1 MPADDPQKRITTLE
15 GELQSAHHK
24 LHWAH
29 LIIEKRDAQIRLLE
43 ERLRQQRIQVLGPHS
58 ETLSD
63 LQLELLAEEEPSA
76 TAEEVEAEAR
86 REPLPPSAPRERKPH
101 PGRRPLP
108 ENLPRIENVIACT
121 DANCKI
127 CGAATAVI
135 GYDES
140 EVLDHEPARWFVRVT
155 KREKRACSACSK
167 NGCPSIA
174 MPALEP
180 RIVEKGLASDTVVIN
195 TVVAKYCDHLPLYRQ
210 QAILEREAGVEIS
223 RATLDGWVMR
233 VGEWLIPI
241 VGAMRRDLLRE
252 PYLQADET
260 TVPVQMQ
267 DHMAHR
273 ASAPLCA
280 KDNIKAK
287 RGHDHQ
293 AYLWQ
298 YGKPGGETV
307 FDFQLGRGREGPKK
321 FLGDWQGILQ
331 TDGYQAYDNIGG
343 AKMVR
348 VGCWAHARRKFVDAV
363 KVNPKDAEAIQM
375 VTRMDALF
383 LVDRHARQQLLS
395 VVERLAL
402 RREHAGSWAAE
413 IHHECLKLRKITLP
427 KSALGQAITYTLNQ
441 WPALRRCFDHADVEL
456 SNNLAENS
464 MRPVAL
470 GRKNWLHVGSANSGP
485 KVAAILSVVESCRR
499 LGLPVKD
506 YLLAVLPG
514 IARLNLSEVTHLTPA
529 RWAASRS

>member
-1 MPADDPQKRITTLE
+1 MATHDPQTRIATLE
-15 GELQSAHHK
+15 RELQ
-24 LHWAH
+24 WA
-29 LIIEKRDAQIRLLE
+29 RLKIQSLE
-43 ERLRQQRIQVLGPHS
+43 ERWRQHLIQKYGSKS

-63 LQLELLAEEEPSA
+63 LQLTLLDQEPGV
-76 TAEEVEAEAR
+76 TRDEVEAEAR
-86 REPLPPSAPRERKPH
+86 REPLPQSPARERKRH
-101 PGRRPLP
+101 PGRKPLP
-108 ENLPRIENVIACT
+108 ETLPRIEQVIACA
-121 DANCKI
+121 DANCKT
-127 CGAATAVI
+127 CGAETAII

-140 EVLDHEPARWFVRVT
+140 QVLDREPARWFVLVT
-155 KREKRACSACSK
+155 KREKRACAACSK
-167 NGCPSIA
+167 QGHSSIA

-180 RIVEKGLASDTVVIN
+180 RIVEKGLASDRVVIE

-233 VGEWLIPI
+233 VGELLMPI
-241 VGAMRRDLLRE
+241 VGVMRRNLLGE

-267 DHMAHR
+267 DHLAHR

-287 RGHDHQ
+287 RGADHQ

-321 FLGDWQGILQ
+321 FLGDWNGILQ
-331 TDGYQAYDNIGG
+331 TDGYQAYDNVGG
-343 AKMVR
+343 AKMVH

-363 KVNPKDAEAIQM
+363 KVNPQDVEAIHM

-383 LVDRHARQQLLS
+383 LVDRQARQLQLNAA
-395 VVERLAL
+395 ERLAL
-402 RREHAGSWAAE
+402 RREHADSWATE
-413 IHHECLKLRKITLP
+413 IHDECIKLRKATLP
-427 KSALGQAITYTLNQ
+427 KSALGQAITYTLNL
-441 WPALRRCFDHADVEL
+441 WPKLRRCFDYAEVEL

-470 GRKNWLHVGSANSGP
+470 GRKNWLHVGSAQSGP

-514 IARLNLSEVTHLTPA
+514 MARRNLYDLSQLTPA
-529 RWAASRS
+529 RWAATRN